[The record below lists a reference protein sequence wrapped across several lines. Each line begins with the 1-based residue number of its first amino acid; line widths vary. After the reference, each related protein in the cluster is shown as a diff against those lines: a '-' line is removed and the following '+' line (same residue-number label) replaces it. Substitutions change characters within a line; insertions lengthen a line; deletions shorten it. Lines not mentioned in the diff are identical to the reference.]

1 MRISDWSSDVCS
13 SDLKA
18 ANQTPPM
25 ASTSPMIAITA
36 PRIMAAQFFSV
47 VAVTG
52 SAIGILLGWHSA
64 YSLVQGQTNI
74 GRYLPEHLTCPVVPQ
89 QLLSAHQREYPT
101 CQWQPPLKSGLIA
114 DDPGWRVAC
123 RK

>member
-1 MRISDWSSDVCS
+1 
-13 SDLKA
+13 
-18 ANQTPPM
+18 M

-36 PRIMAAQFFSV
+36 PRIMAAQFFPV

-74 GRYLPEHLTCPVVPQ
+74 GRYLPAHLTCPVVPQ
-89 QLLSAHQREYPT
+89 QLLSAHQRRSEERRVGKECVST
-101 CQWQPPLKSGLIA
+101 CRSRWSPSHK
-114 DDPGWRVAC
+114 
-123 RK
+123 KKKTH